1 MKQYPTRW
9 SDVFGQIAGRGNQE
23 SGDKK
28 MCNAPTTPACGV
40 GSGTKIVF
48 SRRDRQ
54 MPSEKIAAGGRR
66 SKSQGFAAIAFAA
79 LAWVVAQPQA
89 HAAGETPQVAPANG
103 GETLPG
109 GASSLNETHT
119 DWSVNCAVR
128 DNRKSCVFFQSQTNS
143 SNQRV
148 LLLEL
153 TASAPE
159 KVTGSL
165 VLPFGLAL
173 NQGVKLL
180 AEDTAPGAPLEFKT
194 CLPAGCIV
202 PIDFGADTVA
212 ALRESGSLNV
222 HAAAADGGGEIAFT
236 ISLKGFSAALDRT
249 IALAN

>member
-1 MKQYPTRW
+1 MVSQ
-9 SDVFGQIAGRGNQE
+9 
-23 SGDKK
+23 
-28 MCNAPTTPACGV
+28 
-40 GSGTKIVF
+40 
-48 SRRDRQ
+48 
-54 MPSEKIAAGGRR
+54 KIATGERR
-66 SKSQGFAAIAFAA
+66 SKSQRFAVIAFAM
-79 LAWVVAQPQA
+79 LAWIVAQPQA
-89 HAAGETPQVAPANG
+89 HAAGEAVQVAPATG
-103 GETLPG
+103 GPTLPG

-128 DNRKSCVFFQSQTNS
+128 DNRKACVFFQGQTNS

-153 TASAPE
+153 TASAPD

-173 NQGVKLL
+173 DQGVKLL
-180 AEDTAPGAPLEFKT
+180 AEDTAPSAPLQFKT
-194 CLPAGCIV
+194 CLPAGCVV

-212 ALRESGSLNV
+212 ALRKSGSLNV
-222 HAAAADGGGEIAFT
+222 QAAAADGGGEIAFT

>member
-1 MKQYPTRW
+1 MVSQ
-9 SDVFGQIAGRGNQE
+9 
-23 SGDKK
+23 
-28 MCNAPTTPACGV
+28 
-40 GSGTKIVF
+40 
-48 SRRDRQ
+48 
-54 MPSEKIAAGGRR
+54 KIATGGRR
-66 SKSQGFAAIAFAA
+66 SKSQRFAVIAFAM
-79 LAWVVAQPQA
+79 LAWIVAQPQA
-89 HAAGETPQVAPANG
+89 HAAGEAVQAAPATG
-103 GETLPG
+103 GPTLPG

-128 DNRKSCVFFQSQTNS
+128 DNRKACVFFQGQTNS

-153 TASAPE
+153 TASAPD

-173 NQGVKLL
+173 DQGVKLL
-180 AEDTAPGAPLEFKT
+180 AEDTAPSAPLQFKT
-194 CLPAGCIV
+194 CLPAGCVV

-212 ALRESGSLNV
+212 ALRKSGSLNV
-222 HAAAADGGGEIAFT
+222 QAAAADGGGEIAFT

>member
-1 MKQYPTRW
+1 MASQ
-9 SDVFGQIAGRGNQE
+9 
-23 SGDKK
+23 
-28 MCNAPTTPACGV
+28 
-40 GSGTKIVF
+40 
-48 SRRDRQ
+48 
-54 MPSEKIAAGGRR
+54 KIAAGGRR
-66 SKSQGFAAIAFAA
+66 SKSQGFAAVAFAA
-79 LAWVVAQPQA
+79 LAWIVAQPQA
-89 HAAGETPQVAPANG
+89 HAAGEALQVAPATG
-103 GETLPG
+103 GPILPC
-109 GASSLNETHT
+109 GASSLSETHT

-128 DNRKSCVFFQSQTNS
+128 DNRKACVFFQSQTNS

-173 NQGVKLL
+173 DQGVKLL
-180 AEDTAPGAPLEFKT
+180 AEDTAPGAPLQFKT

-212 ALRESGSLNV
+212 ALRKSGSLNV
-222 HAAAADGGGEIAFT
+222 QAAAADGGGEIAFT